1 MNHGKVIA
9 IAGNQSTCADI
20 LYAICK
26 AGYKVNY
33 LLHMDASHSEGIA
46 DYQEL
51 RPLAESL
58 GVPVVHPSTYAMK
71 DDASR
76 RQFESLGIDLLI
88 SAGWQRLFPQW
99 FLETLSI
106 GAFGMH
112 GSAEPLPKGRGR
124 SPMNWSII
132 EGRDRFYT
140 NLFKYDAGVDSG
152 QIVDTQ
158 PFDITERDTIRSLRH
173 KNTLSQ
179 IRLLLEH
186 LPALLDGTAQ
196 TCPQPQDVTPTYY
209 PKRTPEDGV
218 VDWHEPVERID
229 RLVRA
234 VSRPYPGA
242 YTYCDGTCINVWGG
256 APFDASLRFDHA
268 APGTVVGAFHDGA
281 FAVKTGDGTYFVS
294 DWDSTDGWV
303 PAEGCILRSEH
314 NRSLEK
320 LEAMYAQT
328 AHEGFGFTRSQY
340 SYLLDAFSDGGYECG
355 FYDEP
360 VTAERTLFL
369 RHDVDKSP
377 AMALEMAHMEHER
390 GFHAAYFFMLRGGL
404 YNVLEPETSETIKAI
419 ARLGH
424 RIGLHCNLSRTPE
437 SPDDI
442 DAAVTAELDLFRKA
456 YPAEVGRMVT
466 FHNPPSEVVN
476 RAPRTNA
483 YVSGYD
489 PRFMLPETK
498 YISESN
504 AHWREGHPDEMI
516 RSGTWPRLQ
525 ILVHPMWWMW
535 DKPLR
540 TTEILARILKNR
552 GEEQDLYLRS
562 SNRLWQRFH
571 EGIRS

>member
-1 MNHGKVIA
+1 MNRGKTIA
-9 IAGNQSTCADI
+9 IAGNQSTCADT
-20 LYAICK
+20 LRAVRQ
-26 AGYKVNY
+26 AGYDVAC
-33 LLHMDASHSEGIA
+33 LLHMDASHSDGIA
-46 DYQEL
+46 DYQDL

-58 GVPVVHPSTYAMK
+58 GVPVVHPATYAMK

-76 RQFESLGIDLLI
+76 RQFEDMGIDLLI
-88 SAGWQRLFPQW
+88 SAGWQRLFPEW

-112 GSAEPLPKGRGR
+112 GSAEPLPRGRGR

-140 NLFKYDAGVDSG
+140 NLFKYDPGVDSG
-152 QIVDTQ
+152 EIVGTQ
-158 PFDITERDTIRSLRH
+158 RFDITERDTIRSLRH

-186 LPALLDGTAQ
+186 LPALLDGTAP
-196 TCPQPQDVTPTYY
+196 THPQPQDVTPTYY

-218 VDWHEPVERID
+218 IDWREPVERID

-242 YTYCDGTCINVWGG
+242 YTTCDGTRINVWGG
-256 APFDASLRFDHA
+256 APFDTSLRFDDA
-268 APGTVVGAFHDGA
+268 TPGTVVGAFHDGT
-281 FAVKTGDGTYFVS
+281 FAVKAGDGSYFVS
-294 DWDSTDGWV
+294 DWDSPDGWT
-303 PAEGCILRSEH
+303 PAEDNVLHSEH

-328 AHEGFGFTRSQY
+328 DHEGFGFTRRQY
-340 SYLLDAFSDGGYECG
+340 SQLLDALSDGGYECG

-360 VTAERTLFL
+360 LTAERTLLL

-377 AMALEMAHMEHER
+377 AMALEMARMEHEK
-390 GFHAAYFFMLRGGL
+390 GFCAAYFFMLRGGL
-404 YNVLEPETSETIKAI
+404 YNILEPETAAAIRAI
-419 ARLGH
+419 AQLGH
-424 RIGLHCNLSRTPE
+424 RIGLHCDPSRIPDA
-437 SPDDI
+437 PDDI
-442 DAAVTAELDLFRKA
+442 DAAVTAELELFRKA
-456 YPAEVGRMVT
+456 CPVEIGNMVT
-466 FHNPPSEVVN
+466 FHNPPAEVVN
-476 RAPRTNA
+476 RAPRTDA

-504 AHWREGHPDEMI
+504 AHWREGHPGEMI
-516 RSGTWPRLQ
+516 RSGQWDRLQ

-535 DKPLR
+535 DEPVR

-552 GEEQDLYLRS
+552 GAEQDSYLRS
-562 SNRLWQRFH
+562 SNSLWQQFH
-571 EGIRS
+571 EGPRS